1 MAFAYVPPYL
11 ARKAAIFVNPWPR
24 AGSAYH
30 PAVVVKNP
38 PGRRAVD
45 ASLTRKRSQVQ
56 IL

>member
-11 ARKAAIFVNPWPR
+11 ARKAAIFVDPWPR